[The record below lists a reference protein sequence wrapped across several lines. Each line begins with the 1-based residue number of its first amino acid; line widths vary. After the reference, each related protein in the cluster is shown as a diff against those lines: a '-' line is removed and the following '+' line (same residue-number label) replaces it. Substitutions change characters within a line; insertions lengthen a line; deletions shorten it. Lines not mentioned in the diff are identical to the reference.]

1 MWGDV
6 LGLALFVSLN
16 PMLLALILLMIS
28 RPRPIPNL
36 LAFWIGCL
44 IVNVPIWLVPLM
56 ALHLVPSFESFAR
69 DLATPSAT
77 SGIQPLQFGTGV
89 FCLLVAAWITVRLL
103 RRRVAEPVAVAAGG
117 NASTLVLDADDSA
130 GAAVDTATDEAP
142 PRGRVRRGYAAIR
155 AAIGRLVS
163 RVKEAW
169 ENGAVWVSLV
179 FGLAY
184 VPPPPL
190 ILLVNTIIVASG
202 APIGTQVVAV
212 LVFIVMMLAVFE
224 IALLSYVFA
233 PRRTETVLQPI
244 HDWARDHRMQVLLA
258 LFAIVGT
265 WQVVTGAGII

>member
-44 IVNVPIWLVPLM
+44 IVNVPVWLVPLM
-56 ALHLVPSFESFAR
+56 ALHLVPSFESFAQN
-69 DLATPSAT
+69 LATPSES

-89 FCLLVAAWITVRLL
+89 FCLLAAAWIAVRLL
-103 RRRVAEPVAVAAGG
+103 RRRVAEPVAAPTGG
-117 NASTLVLDADDSA
+117 TASTLVLDSDEAVSTAA
-130 GAAVDTATDEAP
+130 GTTSDAAAPGGSKGVFAGIKAAV
-142 PRGRVRRGYAAIR
+142 
-155 AAIGRLVS
+155 GRLVS

-169 ENGAVWVSLV
+169 QNGAVWVSLV

-202 APIGTQVVAV
+202 APVGTQVLAV
-212 LVFIVMMLAVFE
+212 LVFIVTMLAVFE
-224 IALLSYVFA
+224 IALLSYVLA
-233 PRRTETVLQPI
+233 PARTEAVLQPI
-244 HDWARDHRMQVLLA
+244 HDWARDHRMQVLLV

-265 WQVVTGAGII
+265 WQVITGAGLI